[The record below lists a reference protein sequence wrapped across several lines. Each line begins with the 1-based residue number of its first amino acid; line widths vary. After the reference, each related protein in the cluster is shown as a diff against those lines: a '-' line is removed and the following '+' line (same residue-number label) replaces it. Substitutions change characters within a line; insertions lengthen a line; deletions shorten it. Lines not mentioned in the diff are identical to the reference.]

1 MNSKTLISS
10 LWVFGPEEDRC
21 IYKNP
26 ICAQRRFSTTL
37 NSWWGLYMNGRPC
50 LIWYFKRSISACW
63 MERKTFYSKLYKLL
77 KTSVSD
83 TTHMR
88 AHTHTFQ
95 LELTNFEKFSWRVK
109 ISFLCTQPNNL
120 YLSAQIRLEMKSS
133 YYSVFNTEITK
144 ICSCSSI
151 QFSVLNRQNFTVDCI
166 LGTIWRQE
174 LHLIDG
180 GRVND
185 ILHATQFNC
194 QFVNRYINKTV
205 VKYGQCTVRVDTN
218 VIQVRLR

>member
-1 MNSKTLISS
+1 MK
-10 LWVFGPEEDRC
+10 
-21 IYKNP
+21 
-26 ICAQRRFSTTL
+26 Q
-37 NSWWGLYMNGRPC
+37 
-50 LIWYFKRSISACW
+50 
-63 MERKTFYSKLYKLL
+63 TFYNKLYNVL
-77 KTSVSD
+77 KTSVSN
-83 TTHMR
+83 TIHMR
-88 AHTHTFQ
+88 TLAHTHTHFSSHRD
-95 LELTNFEKFSWRVK
+95 LTNFEKFSWRVK

-144 ICSCSSI
+144 IWSCSI

-218 VIQVRLR
+218 VIQVRLRLKEPIILQSCFVFYTH